1 MQQLTGLDAAFL
13 ALETANSTGH
23 VGGVCIL
30 DPKDA
35 PVPLTLARLTEV
47 LGDRLPLV
55 PVLRRKL
62 LNVPLGLDQPYWV
75 DDPNFDI
82 EYHIREVALPRP
94 GSEAQLTEQ
103 VSRLHA
109 RPLDRSRPLWEIYL
123 ITGLARRRAA
133 VYTKIHHSAIDG
145 ASGAEL
151 LTILLDL
158 APEGRELPPRKPF
171 TPERPPGPA
180 TLTAM
185 AAAKLAWR
193 PVQTVRFTN
202 ELVRVLPTL
211 APALSTLVGGMLGL
225 NRGDGEVIP
234 TTPGRAPAT
243 PFNRPITPH
252 RRLALRSVDLDS
264 VKAVKNAFG
273 VSVNDVV
280 MAMCAGALRRWLA
293 DHDALPDAPLIAM
306 IPVSVRDP
314 ASKAA
319 MGNKVSAMLATL
331 PTNVADPGE
340 RVGIVHAATQTAK
353 SQQAA
358 MPQGLIDQVS
368 DFSPPALTA
377 RAARVVF
384 ATGVLHRLPPFNLCI
399 SNVPGPNVPVYL
411 CGAKLLA
418 HYPVSVI
425 TDGQGLNITLV
436 GYLGRLHFGL
446 VSCRELVPD
455 IDVLADYL
463 VDELDLLLKAAS
475 QLPANP
481 RAPAGLWPARGE
493 LAAAPWPGQQ
503 LRAEI
508 RDDVRAVLPEGT
520 APPDRVPPEMFAAA
534 VDEYLSCRRLDMQS
548 LARRL
553 ERWPGHAL
561 PSRGKP

>member
-1 MQQLTGLDAAFL
+1 MQQLTGLDASFL
-13 ALETANSTGH
+13 ALETANATGH
-23 VGGVCIL
+23 VGGICVL
-30 DPKDA
+30 DPSAA
-35 PVPLTLARLTEV
+35 PRPVTLARLTEV
-47 LGDRLPLV
+47 LAERLPLV

-62 LNVPLGLDQPYWV
+62 LNVPFGLDQPYWV

-82 EYHIREVALPRP
+82 EYHIREIALPRP

-123 ITGLARRRAA
+123 ITGLAKRRVA
-133 VYTKIHHSAIDG
+133 VYTKIHHAAIDG

-151 LTILLDL
+151 LTVLLDL
-158 APEGRELPPRKPF
+158 SPDGRELPPAKPF
-171 TPERPPGPA
+171 VPEPAPGLPVLAALAA
-180 TLTAM
+180 T
-185 AAAKLAWR
+185 KLAWR
-193 PVQTVRFTN
+193 PVQTVRITN

-211 APALSTLVGGMLGL
+211 APAVGTLMGGLLGL
-225 NRGDGEVIP
+225 GRGDGGVIP
-234 TTPGRAPAT
+234 SASGRAPVA
-243 PFNRPITPH
+243 PFNKPITPH

-264 VKAVKNAFG
+264 VKMVKNAFG

-293 DHDALPDAPLIAM
+293 DHQALPDQPLISM

-314 ASKAA
+314 GSKGA

-331 PTNVADPGE
+331 PTQVADPAE
-340 RVGIVHAATQTAK
+340 RLAIVHAATQLAK
-353 SQQAA
+353 AQQAA
-358 MPQGLIDQVS
+358 IPQGLVDQIS

-384 ATGVLHRLPPFNLCI
+384 ATGLLHRLPPFNLCI

-436 GYLGRLHFGL
+436 GYLGQLHFGL
-446 VSCRELVPD
+446 VACRELVPD
-455 IDVLADYL
+455 IETLASYL
-463 VDELDLLLKAAS
+463 VDELELLVKAADE
-475 QLPANP
+475 
-481 RAPAGLWPARGE
+481 RAA
-493 LAAAPWPGQQ
+493 
-503 LRAEI
+503 
-508 RDDVRAVLPEGT
+508 
-520 APPDRVPPEMFAAA
+520 
-534 VDEYLSCRRLDMQS
+534 S
-548 LARRL
+548 
-553 ERWPGHAL
+553 
-561 PSRGKP
+561 

>member
-23 VGGVCIL
+23 VGGVSIL
-30 DPKDA
+30 DPRDA
-35 PVPLTLARLTEV
+35 PAPLTLARLTEV
-47 LGDRLPLV
+47 LNDRLPLV

-82 EYHIREVALPRP
+82 EYHVREIALPRP
-94 GSEAQLTEQ
+94 GSDAQLTEQ
-103 VSRLHA
+103 VARLHA

-151 LTILLDL
+151 LTVLLDL
-158 APEGRELPPRKPF
+158 TPDGRELPASKPF
-171 TPERPPGPA
+171 APARPPGPA
-180 TLTAM
+180 ALM
-185 AAAKLAWR
+185 ALAAGRLAWR
-193 PVQTVRFTN
+193 PVQTMQITN

-211 APALSTLVGGMLGL
+211 APAFNALVGGMLGL

-234 TTPGRAPAT
+234 TAPGRAPAT
-243 PFNRPITPH
+243 PFNRTITSH
-252 RRLALRSVDLDS
+252 RRLALRSVDLDK
-264 VKAVKNAFG
+264 VKTVKNAFG

-293 DHDALPDAPLIAM
+293 DHEALPESPLIAM

-314 ASKAA
+314 ASKGAL
-319 MGNKVSAMLATL
+319 GNKVSAMLATL
-331 PTNVADPGE
+331 PTNAADPAQ
-340 RVGIVHAATQTAK
+340 RVEIVHAATKTAK
-353 SQQAA
+353 AQQAVI
-358 MPQGLIDQVS
+358 PQGLVDQVS
-368 DFSPPALTA
+368 DFALPALTA

-384 ATGVLHRLPPFNLCI
+384 ATGVLHRSPPFNLCI

-455 IDVLADYL
+455 LDVLADYL
-463 VDELDLLLKAAS
+463 VEELDVLLKVASDRAA
-475 QLPANP
+475 
-481 RAPAGLWPARGE
+481 E
-493 LAAAPWPGQQ
+493 QQ
-503 LRAEI
+503 SA
-508 RDDVRAVLPEGT
+508 
-520 APPDRVPPEMFAAA
+520 
-534 VDEYLSCRRLDMQS
+534 S
-548 LARRL
+548 
-553 ERWPGHAL
+553 
-561 PSRGKP
+561 

>member
-1 MQQLTGLDAAFL
+1 
-13 ALETANSTGH
+13 
-23 VGGVCIL
+23 
-30 DPKDA
+30 
-35 PVPLTLARLTEV
+35 
-47 LGDRLPLV
+47 
-55 PVLRRKL
+55 
-62 LNVPLGLDQPYWV
+62 
-75 DDPNFDI
+75 
-82 EYHIREVALPRP
+82 
-94 GSEAQLTEQ
+94 
-103 VSRLHA
+103 
-109 RPLDRSRPLWEIYL
+109 
-123 ITGLARRRAA
+123 
-133 VYTKIHHSAIDG
+133 VYTKIHHAAIDG

-158 APEGRELPPRKPF
+158 TPEGRELPAPQPF
-171 TPERPPGPA
+171 VPARPPGYA
-180 TLTAM
+180 ALTAL
-185 AAAKLAWR
+185 AAVRLAWK

-211 APALSTLVGGMLGL
+211 APTLGNVVGGLLGL

-234 TTPGRAPAT
+234 TTSGRAPAT

-273 VSVNDVV
+273 ASVNDVV

-293 DHDALPDAPLIAM
+293 DRGALPDLPLIAM

-319 MGNKVSAMLATL
+319 MGNKVSAMLAAL
-331 PTNVADPGE
+331 PTNVDDAAE
-340 RVGIVHAATQTAK
+340 RVAVVHAATKIAK
-353 SQQAA
+353 ARQAA
-358 MPQGLIDQVS
+358 IPQGLVDQVS

-384 ATGVLHRLPPFNLCI
+384 ATGLLHRLPPFNLCI
-399 SNVPGPNVPVYL
+399 SNVPGPNIPVYL

-455 IDVLADYL
+455 LEVLADYL
-463 VDELDLLLKAAS
+463 VA
-475 QLPANP
+475 
-481 RAPAGLWPARGE
+481 E
-493 LAAAPWPGQQ
+493 LAALVKAAKQRGG
-503 LRAEI
+503 AG
-508 RDDVRAVLPEGT
+508 DVG
-520 APPDRVPPEMFAAA
+520 
-534 VDEYLSCRRLDMQS
+534 S
-548 LARRL
+548 
-553 ERWPGHAL
+553 
-561 PSRGKP
+561 

>member
-13 ALETANSTGH
+13 ALETTNSTGH

-30 DPKDA
+30 DPRDA
-35 PVPLTLARLTEV
+35 PAPLTLARLTQV
-47 LGDRLPLV
+47 LGDRLQLV

-62 LNVPLGLDQPYWV
+62 LNVPFGLDQPYWV

-82 EYHIREVALPRP
+82 EYHIREIALPRP
-94 GSEAQLTEQ
+94 GSDAQLTEQ

-123 ITGLARRRAA
+123 ITGLAKRRAA

-158 APEGRELPPRKPF
+158 TPDGREVPPQVPF
-171 TPERPPGPA
+171 TPARPPGPLA
-180 TLTAM
+180 LTAM

-193 PVQTVRFTN
+193 PVETVRFTN

-211 APALSTLVGGMLGL
+211 APALGTLVGGMLGL

-234 TTPGRAPAT
+234 TSPGRAPVT
-243 PFNRPITPH
+243 PFNRQITPH

-293 DHDALPDAPLIAM
+293 DHEALPDAPLIAM

-314 ASKAA
+314 ASKTA
-319 MGNKVSAMLATL
+319 MGNKVSAMLAVL
-331 PTNVADPGE
+331 PTNLTDPGE
-340 RVGIVHAATQTAK
+340 RVEVVHAATKTAK
-353 SQQAA
+353 AQQAV
-358 MPQGLIDQVS
+358 MPQGLVDQVS
-368 DFSPPALTA
+368 DFAPPALTA

-436 GYLGRLHFGL
+436 GYLGQLHFGL

-455 IDVLADYL
+455 IEVLADYL
-463 VDELDLLLKAAS
+463 VEELDVLLKAAS
-475 QLPANP
+475 Q
-481 RAPAGLWPARGE
+481 RPAG
-493 LAAAPWPGQQ
+493 
-503 LRAEI
+503 
-508 RDDVRAVLPEGT
+508 
-520 APPDRVPPEMFAAA
+520 
-534 VDEYLSCRRLDMQS
+534 
-548 LARRL
+548 
-553 ERWPGHAL
+553 
-561 PSRGKP
+561 